1 MSSRNSSVEQ
11 GRARCEWER
20 IDINGGGSIILS
32 DVPARDCP
40 HAGVY
45 MDVSQ
50 SDDRVLVERA
60 QAGDMP
66 AFDELVRRYHGP
78 VYCYLYRTCRN
89 GAEAEEMTQ
98 ESFVKAWEG
107 LKGFRG
113 AASFKTWLFRIATNL
128 CINRLSRRKPV
139 DPLSEDVPAG
149 RRDEPEETYRQRQL
163 KESIGTAL
171 ESLPADQRAALVL
184 SIYEELSYEEIA
196 GAMGR
201 SLASV
206 NMLLYRAR
214 MSMRQSLAGAR
225 SRGLV

>member
-1 MSSRNSSVEQ
+1 
-11 GRARCEWER
+11 
-20 IDINGGGSIILS
+20 
-32 DVPARDCP
+32 
-40 HAGVY
+40 

-50 SDDRVLVERA
+50 NDDQQLVEQA
-60 QAGDMP
+60 QAGDTS
-66 AFDELVRRYHGP
+66 AFDELVRRHHGP
-78 VYCYLYRTCRN
+78 LYCYLYRTCRN
-89 GAEAEEMTQ
+89 RAEAEEMTQ

-107 LKGFRG
+107 LRRFRG

-139 DPLSEDVPAG
+139 DPLSEEVPAG

-184 SIYEELSYEEIA
+184 SIYEELSYDEIA
-196 GAMGR
+196 DAMGR

>member
-1 MSSRNSSVEQ
+1 MN
-11 GRARCEWER
+11 
-20 IDINGGGSIILS
+20 
-32 DVPARDCP
+32 
-40 HAGVY
+40 
-45 MDVSQ
+45 Q
-50 SDDRVLVERA
+50 SEDRELVGQA

-66 AFDELVRRYHGP
+66 AFDELVRRYHGA

-113 AASFKTWLFRIATNL
+113 AASFKTWLYRIATNL

-139 DPLSEDVPAG
+139 DPLSEDIPAG

-163 KESIGTAL
+163 KEYIGAAL

-196 GAMGR
+196 EAMGR

-214 MSMRQSLAGAR
+214 MSLRQTLAGAR
-225 SRGLV
+225 SRGLI

>member
-1 MSSRNSSVEQ
+1 MNQNEDKQ
-11 GRARCEWER
+11 
-20 IDINGGGSIILS
+20 
-32 DVPARDCP
+32 
-40 HAGVY
+40 
-45 MDVSQ
+45 
-50 SDDRVLVERA
+50 LVGQA

-78 VYCYLYRTCRN
+78 VYCHLYRTCRN

-128 CINRLSRRKPV
+128 CINRLSRRKPN
-139 DPLSEDVPAG
+139 DPLSEDIPAA
-149 RRDEPEETYRQRQL
+149 RRDEPEEVFRQRQL
-163 KESIGTAL
+163 KESIGAAL
-171 ESLPADQRAALVL
+171 ESLPADQRSALVL

-196 GAMGR
+196 EAMGR

-214 MSMRQSLAGAR
+214 MGVGQMLAAAR

>member
-1 MSSRNSSVEQ
+1 MNQ
-11 GRARCEWER
+11 
-20 IDINGGGSIILS
+20 
-32 DVPARDCP
+32 
-40 HAGVY
+40 Y
-45 MDVSQ
+45 
-50 SDDRVLVERA
+50 DDKQLVGQA

-66 AFDELVRRYHGP
+66 AFDELVRRHHGP
-78 VYCYLYRTCRN
+78 VYCHLYRTCRN

-107 LKGFRG
+107 LAGFRG
-113 AASFKTWLFRIATNL
+113 TASFKTWLFRIATNL

-149 RRDEPEETYRQRQL
+149 RSDEPEEAYRQRQL
-163 KESIGTAL
+163 KESIGAAL
-171 ESLPADQRAALVL
+171 ESLPAGQRSALVL

-196 GAMGR
+196 EAMGR

-214 MSMRQSLAGAR
+214 MSVRQTLAAAR
-225 SRGLV
+225 GRGLVCLKDTGRTQKAEARCWK

>member
-1 MSSRNSSVEQ
+1 MSQNDDQQLVEQ
-11 GRARCEWER
+11 
-20 IDINGGGSIILS
+20 
-32 DVPARDCP
+32 
-40 HAGVY
+40 
-45 MDVSQ
+45 
-50 SDDRVLVERA
+50 A
-60 QAGDMP
+60 QAGDMS
-66 AFDELVRRYHGP
+66 AFDELVRRHHGP

-139 DPLSEDVPAG
+139 DPLSEDVPAA
-149 RRDEPEETYRQRQL
+149 RRDEPEETYRQQQL
-163 KESIGTAL
+163 KKCGGAAL
-171 ESLPADQRAALVL
+171 EVLPADQRAALVL
-184 SIYEELSYEEIA
+184 SIYEEMNYDEIA
-196 GAMGR
+196 TAMGR

-206 NMLLYRAR
+206 NSLLYRAR
-214 MSMRQSLAGAR
+214 MSLRQTLEGAR